1 MKPKSLSR
9 RATPQPQSERVLEW
23 IERHIESKRL
33 GIGDALPYE
42 LEIATATGASRS
54 SVREALTALKALG
67 IIVSKRKG
75 GIRIVR
81 NPVLLHLRHYFV
93 ERYSDLKQ
101 QQEAMEFRA
110 ALEMGLAELV
120 YANIQTKT
128 PRELEEIVDACSRK
142 PAGETDLISEE
153 IEFHSRLIAASGNA
167 LAALWAGV
175 ITPVFSSI
183 SEPPDVS
190 TAGIE
195 LWVNEH
201 RELLAGLKVRSKER
215 FMKAIA
221 AHTGSYMSAKEQRA
235 LEVSMSGFGHARGEL
250 GGRVILQTLV
260 PARTCGRNW
269 IRSVSTSSSR

>member
-1 MKPKSLSR
+1 MKPK
-9 RATPQPQSERVLEW
+9 PQSERVLAW

-33 GIGDALPYE
+33 GIGDGLPYE

-93 ERYSDLKQ
+93 ERYNDPEQ
-101 QQEAMEFRA
+101 HREAMEFRA

-120 YANIQTKT
+120 FENIQNKT
-128 PRELEEIVDACSRK
+128 LRELEQIVDTCGRK
-142 PAGETDLISEE
+142 RAGETKLLSEE

-167 LAALWAGV
+167 LAALWAGI

-183 SEPPDVS
+183 STKSAASD
-190 TAGIE
+190 ADIA
-195 LWVNEH
+195 LWVQQH
-201 RELLAGLKVRSKER
+201 RQLLAGLKARD
-215 FMKAIA
+215 KAQFLKA
-221 AHTGSYMSAKEQRA
+221 MSVHTVSYMRRPKRA
-235 LEVSMSGFGHARGEL
+235 VRE
-250 GGRVILQTLV
+250 
-260 PARTCGRNW
+260 
-269 IRSVSTSSSR
+269 